1 MKTTFINNNLLLKYL
16 FYPLALFISKF
27 ISGSKI
33 KPTHITYIWYIL
45 ILSSLFLNT
54 KIQGIYILILFL
66 IAYFLDCLDGQYAR
80 LTNQTSEKGKLID
93 DLGGDIFLVLFW
105 FNCGLILNSELDV
118 ISNNQLSIFICAL
131 IFIKTSFALRSVH
144 IEQNKEI
151 KLNEEEY
158 DIKVISLKRLLK
170 MPFSFGE
177 LMWPIVFIFYFL
189 NLLHIYMVFY
199 AIYVFLLMTLNI
211 RKVFATMDNN

>member
-1 MKTTFINNNLLLKYL
+1 M
-16 FYPLALFISKF
+16 
-27 ISGSKI
+27 
-33 KPTHITYIWYIL
+33 
-45 ILSSLFLNT
+45 
-54 KIQGIYILILFL
+54 
-66 IAYFLDCLDGQYAR
+66 DCLDGQYAR

-151 KLNEEEY
+151 KTNEEEY
-158 DIKVISLKRLLK
+158 DIKVISLKRL
-170 MPFSFGE
+170 
-177 LMWPIVFIFYFL
+177 
-189 NLLHIYMVFY
+189 
-199 AIYVFLLMTLNI
+199 
-211 RKVFATMDNN
+211 